1 MTALAP
7 HLSAFLREHLPRERA
22 VSPHTV
28 KTYTNCFVLLVRFAA
43 DRLKRRP
50 TDLAVEDFGTDL
62 ILAFLDHVEV
72 GRGSCVRTRNARL
85 AAIRAFF
92 RYVEYRVPACLDL
105 ALRVRAVPTKRTD
118 TTLIDYLTRD
128 EITAVLDAPDPRSR
142 LGTRDRAMLHLA
154 YAGGLRVAELLSLQ
168 IQDFPE
174 RSLATVHII
183 GKGRRERVL
192 PLWRET
198 QAALRAWLA
207 VRPPCQAAEIFL
219 NAKGEPMTRDGFA
232 FRLALHVATAAK
244 KQPSLLRKRV
254 TPHVLRHSCAMHTL
268 AATGDIRKVALWLGH
283 ASIQSTEAYLRADP
297 EEKLQI
303 LAAHGSPLVKPGRF
317 RPPADPLIMMLNDV
331 RKRASPRGRSA
342 PGIQSP

>member
-1 MTALAP
+1 MTVLAP
-7 HLSAFLREHLPRERA
+7 HLAAFLRDHLPRERN

-28 KTYTNCFVLLVRFAA
+28 TTYANCFALLVRFAA
-43 DRLKRRP
+43 NWLKRRP
-50 TDLAVEDFGTDL
+50 TDLTIEDFDPEL
-62 ILAFLDHVEV
+62 IVAFLDHAEDA
-72 GRGSCVRTRNARL
+72 RKNSPRTRNARL
-85 AAIRAFF
+85 AAIRSFF

-105 ALRVRAVPTKRTD
+105 ALRVRSVPTKRTD

-128 EITAVLDAPDPRSR
+128 EITALLDAPDPLSR

-168 IQDFPE
+168 LQDLPQ

-198 QAALRAWLA
+198 QATLRAWLA
-207 VRPPCQAAEIFL
+207 VRPQCQAVEIFL
-219 NAKGEPMTRDGFA
+219 NANGEPMTRDGFA
-232 FRLALHVATAAK
+232 FRLAKHVATAAK
-244 KQPSLLRKRV
+244 KQPTLLRKRI

-297 EEKLQI
+297 DEKLQI
-303 LAAHGSPLVKPGRF
+303 LAAHGSPTVKPGRF
-317 RPPADPLIMMLNDV
+317 KPPTDPLIMMLNDV
-331 RKRASPRGRSA
+331 RKRA
-342 PGIQSP
+342 